1 MGYGP
6 LLLSWLGA
14 VPGSIASGA
23 LLGAPVS
30 AGSKAGAFIF
40 LFLTSIFISMDI
52 GSRAGTKG
60 WAIGLL
66 AVVLTVV
73 AYAPWYA
80 SISKDPKNKARAAA
94 LPISGILYA
103 VVLMAASLAMYGGE
117 VSRSAGLQG
126 AVITLM
132 YVFISSSLGY
142 QAVRAKSDPVARA
155 QSIYM
160 AGLLLLITL
169 FDVLGA
175 KNAGDP
181 PVYGPK
187 TLGENFANKASAE
200 SVSEK
205 PPNNPF
211 PAKREKL
218 TEAIAVAAA
227 QGKPDAEIEAAKK
240 ALANFNAQVAR
251 T

>member
-1 MGYGP
+1 MGLGP

-40 LFLTSIFISMDI
+40 MFLTSIFISMDI

-66 AVVLTVV
+66 AVVLTVA
-73 AYAPWYA
+73 AYAPWAA

-132 YVFISSSLGY
+132 YVFISTSLGY
-142 QAVRAKSDPVARA
+142 QAVRAKKDPVARA

-175 KNAGDP
+175 KNAGDAVP
-181 PVYGPK
+181 TPG
-187 TLGENFANKASAE
+187 SAE
-200 SVSEK
+200 ANANRLASRV
-205 PPNNPF
+205 
-211 PAKREKL
+211 REFKAEL
-218 TEAIAVAAA
+218 KTNEGRAAFNAVAKEGGAL
-227 QGKPDAEIEAAKK
+227 EAALNAGAAADARQLEKGAA
-240 ALANFNAQVAR
+240 ALAAAP
-251 T
+251 

>member
-1 MGYGP
+1 
-6 LLLSWLGA
+6 
-14 VPGSIASGA
+14 
-23 LLGAPVS
+23 
-30 AGSKAGAFIF
+30 
-40 LFLTSIFISMDI
+40 
-52 GSRAGTKG
+52 
-60 WAIGLL
+60 
-66 AVVLTVV
+66 
-73 AYAPWYA
+73 
-80 SISKDPKNKARAAA
+80 
-94 LPISGILYA
+94 
-103 VVLMAASLAMYGGE
+103 
-117 VSRSAGLQG
+117 
-126 AVITLM
+126 M

-142 QAVRAKSDPVARA
+142 QSVRAKNDPVAKA

-160 AGLLLLITL
+160 AGLLVLLTM

-200 SVSEK
+200 RVSEK